1 MFLVSLG
8 LTLSQGLNF
17 PLAIDRCEVFDE
29 EAHKIRCFNDAE
41 QIYCVYTTNACVGRT
56 NGGQE
61 KSELVGKFFPIS
73 TRILYNFIQNHH
85 KRLRLKF
92 ELYVCPSVCLSM
104 GNKQI

>member
-56 NGGQE
+56 NGGLGPE
-61 KSELVGKFFPIS
+61 KSELVGKFSQEVQEF
-73 TRILYNFIQNHH
+73 FIGFFQNHN
-85 KRLRLKF
+85 KLKLRL
-92 ELYVCPSVCLSM
+92 CLL
-104 GNKQI
+104 

>member
-56 NGGQE
+56 NGGQGPE
-61 KSELVGKFFPIS
+61 KSELVGKFFP
-73 TRILYNFIQNHH
+73 H
-85 KRLRLKF
+85 KHKDFMSFYSKSQHTQTYFWKKITKKERLL
-92 ELYVCPSVCLSM
+92 CL
-104 GNKQI
+104 

>member
-41 QIYCVYTTNACVGRT
+41 QIYCIYTTNACVGRT
-56 NGGQE
+56 NGGLGPE
-61 KSELVGKFFPIS
+61 KSELVGKFFPRS
-73 TRILYNFIQNHH
+73 TRIGAQEFYIVFFQNHN
-85 KRLRLKF
+85 KLKLRL
-92 ELYVCPSVCLSM
+92 CLL
-104 GNKQI
+104 

>member
-8 LTLSQGLNF
+8 LALSHGLNF

-56 NGGQE
+56 NGGQGPE

-73 TRILYNFIQNHH
+73 TRILYHFFQNHN
-85 KRLRLKF
+85 KLRLIFGK
-92 ELYVCPSVCLSM
+92 
-104 GNKQI
+104 K

>member
-56 NGGQE
+56 NGGQGPE
-61 KSELVGKFFPIS
+61 KSELVGKFFPRS
-73 TRILYNFIQNHH
+73 TRILYRFFQNHN
-85 KRLRLKF
+85 KLKLRICLLQSALIQL
-92 ELYVCPSVCLSM
+92 EALYM
-104 GNKQI
+104 

>member
-56 NGGQE
+56 NGGQGSE

-73 TRILYNFIQNHH
+73 TRILYCFFQNHN
-85 KRLRLKF
+85 KLRLIFGKKIIKK
-92 ELYVCPSVCLSM
+92 ERLLCLL
-104 GNKQI
+104 